1 MWSAVC
7 RASSVAI
14 LILVIAPAL
23 TTPAAYAGPLLLPA
37 IQPHV
42 NVPIQPRVNIP
53 VQLHA
58 IVRQGP
64 AIQVLKVP
72 PIQRANGSQLSS
84 TNSSVST
91 ISTRL
96 KHDELAN
103 PTQIGRSSTNPT
115 TTPTAPIEPQVVTSI
130 QKSGFQ
136 TTSNT
141 GTNTTSSTNVGS
153 PSLYVGSSG
162 ASTRVSRQNCVM
174 TNGQHT
180 CR

>member
-64 AIQVLKVP
+64 AIRSKGP
-72 PIQRANGSQLSS
+72 AHTTRQRFSAQL
-84 TNSSVST
+84 
-91 ISTRL
+91 
-96 KHDELAN
+96 
-103 PTQIGRSSTNPT
+103 
-115 TTPTAPIEPQVVTSI
+115 
-130 QKSGFQ
+130 
-136 TTSNT
+136 
-141 GTNTTSSTNVGS
+141 
-153 PSLYVGSSG
+153 Y
-162 ASTRVSRQNCVM
+162 
-174 TNGQHT
+174 
-180 CR
+180 